1 MSSTSKMWN
10 YFVKVDK
17 PHKGG
22 CCKLCNVV
30 VRTSGNT
37 TNLKQ
42 HLKRNHPSLNT
53 SKNAKCSKSN
63 TIVYTS
69 VEDDEADSLFVQ
81 SMVSIMI

>member
-1 MSSTSKMWN
+1 MSSTSNMWN

-30 VRTSGNT
+30 VRTGGNT

-42 HLKRNHPSLNT
+42 HLKRKHPSLNA

-63 TIVYTS
+63 AIVYTS

-81 SMVSIMI
+81 STVSIMI